1 MMSHSHL
8 IAASALTRFRIL
20 VAGLLYVASFSAVYS
35 FTNHRPNVRGD
46 GSSSVKS
53 RQGLELWMGG
63 FNPFTSRSKNTKVRW
78 FDNELTTFYTYV
90 ENQPLLTHQQELQ
103 YGKALSMWGRVVNQ
117 KKSLYEQK
125 QEQKLC
131 QLASSIQYSQS
142 RQVEPDG
149 VIQEPFGH
157 LSGAI
162 SSNGIPTTTT
172 HAAEV
177 AAASVTAL
185 ADPAVTAL
193 PDVTDQFEAAIA
205 DGKMLLTNGEMPI
218 SERRVIPRELFS
230 LHKARGP
237 LGGEMR
243 VQVADQGTE
252 KTLGDAVVNRGA
264 EAANHFVSAR
274 DVPVHEE
281 EEEEDGDEV
290 VDELFISEEEVAESM
305 GCSTKTLEKI
315 RRCAEISRIRLV
327 NSNLK
332 LVLAVVSRYRTSA
345 IPNAELIAEGTRGL
359 ARAVDRYDYSKGF
372 RFATYATWYVHQ
384 AISDYVRWRKH
395 PAKMPSRYLLL
406 QRKVKEFTMA
416 FKQENKRY
424 PGVTEISEKLG
435 QSEFD
440 VMKVMT
446 MNAYPILLTTPMQ
459 ASRGVQSRNSDTK
472 NEKTIEETIAS
483 KYKSPAMRSESE
495 GLRQNME
502 RLMRTN
508 LNDVERDVLR
518 LRLGLDDGRSKAVK
532 EVGKR
537 FKISWKEVRTVEQQA
552 LTKLLGSEQIKGFVE
567 NFDDILP
574 TYSSV

>member
-1 MMSHSHL
+1 MMSHSRL
-8 IAASALTRFRIL
+8 IAASAFRIL
-20 VAGLLYVASFSAVYS
+20 VAGLLYAASFNAVYS
-35 FTNHRPNVRGD
+35 FSNHRPNVPVD
-46 GSSSVKS
+46 GRSSLKS

-63 FNPFTSRSKNTKVRW
+63 FNPFTSRTRNTNVRW

-90 ENQPLLTHQQELQ
+90 ENQPLLTHEQELQ
-103 YGKALSMWGRVVNQ
+103 YGKALNMWARVVNQ
-117 KKSLYEQK
+117 KKSLHEQK
-125 QEQKLC
+125 QERKIC

-142 RQVEPDG
+142 HQVEPFGYSSDAVTSDG
-149 VIQEPFGH
+149 LV
-157 LSGAI
+157 S
-162 SSNGIPTTTT
+162 PTTN
-172 HAAEV
+172 AEL

-185 ADPAVTAL
+185 AEPTVTAI

-205 DGKMLLTNGEMPI
+205 DGKMLLNNDELPI
-218 SERRVIPRELFS
+218 SERRVIHRELFTM
-230 LHKARGP
+230 HTGRGP

-243 VQVADQGTE
+243 VQVADQGAE
-252 KTLGDAVVNRGA
+252 KTFGGTVMKRGA
-264 EAANHFVSAR
+264 EGSNRFLSAR
-274 DVPVHEE
+274 DVPVHVEE
-281 EEEEDGDEV
+281 VSAEEDRDETA
-290 VDELFISEEEVAESM
+290 DECFITEEEVAESM
-305 GCSTKTLEKI
+305 GCSTKTLDKI
-315 RRCAEISRIRLV
+315 QRCAEISRIRLV

-406 QRKVKEFTMA
+406 QRKVKEFTAA
-416 FKQENKRY
+416 FKEENKRY

-435 QSEFD
+435 HSEFD

-459 ASRGVQSRNSDTK
+459 ASRGVQSRHSDTK

-502 RLMRTN
+502 KLMRTN

-518 LRLGLDDGRSKAVK
+518 LRLGLDDGRSKAIK

-537 FKISWKEVRTVEQQA
+537 FKISWKQVRTVEQQA
-552 LTKLLGSEQIKGFVE
+552 LTKLLGSEQIKAFVE
-567 NFDDILP
+567 NFDDSTP